1 MTGTSKFSNKRLRDL
16 ERIAHLVVGAI
27 LLLYVYGPWVDS
39 TAFTLFVR
47 VFAIPVLVGSGLA
60 MWQLPRVRRW
70 LAMRRPVRE
79 RST

>member
-1 MTGTSKFSNKRLRDL
+1 MTGTSKFSNKRLREL

-27 LLLYVYGPWVDS
+27 LLLYVYGPWADS
-39 TAFTLFVR
+39 AAFTLFVR

-70 LAMRRPVRE
+70 LAMHRPGRE